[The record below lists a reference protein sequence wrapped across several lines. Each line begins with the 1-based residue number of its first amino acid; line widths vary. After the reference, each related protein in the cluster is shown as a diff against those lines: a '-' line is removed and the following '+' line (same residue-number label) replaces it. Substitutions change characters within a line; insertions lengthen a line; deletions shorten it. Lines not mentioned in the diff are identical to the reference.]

1 MASQD
6 WFDKDFY
13 KVLGVDKSVSA
24 ADLKKTYRKLARQ
37 YHPDSNPG
45 DAKAEAKFKEISE
58 AYSVLNDPE
67 QREEYDQIR
76 AMGSGARFSAPG
88 AGAGGGFDDVFSRFG
103 QGRQAPSGGFDDFFT
118 MFDQQ
123 GGGFGSGRFGQTTGG
138 FRGFGG
144 PQKGA
149 DVSARTTLDFVTA
162 AKGETIT
169 LAGEDNVP
177 FKVKIPAGVS
187 DGQKIRLRGRGRKS
201 PDGGE
206 SGDIVVTVAV
216 RPTRSSRATDS
227 TCASPCRSPS
237 PRPLSVRRSRFR
249 RSAATPCACAWPPA
263 PPRDACCASRVADLD
278 HQGHRRPA
286 RRGPGRGA
294 HASRRRRARGPR
306 AVPRTGAERE
316 SPRRPHGQGAI
327 DTRAS
332 PRFSASDTTGCR
344 EPGTRIRHDERGEDV
359 SEREIDEDAPIF
371 AIAAAAELSNMHP
384 QTLRQYDRLGLVV
397 PARTQGG
404 SRRYSSRHVQQ
415 LREVARLSGE
425 GMSLPAIAR
434 LLALEERVHELAR
447 RVNDLERQLTIERQ
461 SRPGAPR
468 LRGRATG
475 SVVTLRHGARVRR
488 ATDIVLW
495 RPRDMHGD

>member
-88 AGAGGGFDDVFSRFG
+88 AGGGGGFDDVFSRFG
-103 QGRQAPSGGFDDFFT
+103 QGRQAPSAGFDDFFT

-149 DVSARTTLDFVTA
+149 DVTARTTIDFITA

-206 SGDIVVTVAV
+206 NGDIVVTVAV
-216 RPTRSSRATDS
+216 RPHPVFTRDGLNLRIVVPVTFTEAALGATIEVPTLGGD
-227 TCASPCRSPS
+227 P
-237 PRPLSVRRSRFR
+237 VRL
-249 RSAATPCACAWPPA
+249 
-263 PPRDACCASRVADLD
+263 RVAPGTPSGRVL
-278 HQGHRRPA
+278 RVK
-286 RRGPGRGA
+286 GRGIQTAKGTGDLLAEVQVAVPA
-294 HASRRRRARGPR
+294 HLDDAAREALERYHELEPKENPR
-306 AVPRTGAERE
+306 ADLMAK
-316 SPRRPHGQGAI
+316 
-327 DTRAS
+327 
-332 PRFSASDTTGCR
+332 
-344 EPGTRIRHDERGEDV
+344 
-359 SEREIDEDAPIF
+359 
-371 AIAAAAELSNMHP
+371 
-384 QTLRQYDRLGLVV
+384 
-397 PARTQGG
+397 AR
-404 SRRYSSRHVQQ
+404 
-415 LREVARLSGE
+415 
-425 GMSLPAIAR
+425 
-434 LLALEERVHELAR
+434 
-447 RVNDLERQLTIERQ
+447 
-461 SRPGAPR
+461 
-468 LRGRATG
+468 
-475 SVVTLRHGARVRR
+475 
-488 ATDIVLW
+488 
-495 RPRDMHGD
+495 